1 MATEPQT
8 KSPEEAARSPA
19 ATAAPEENTS
29 ARAARPRVRT
39 TSPGSFQISRR
50 AFIVWGGQFAA
61 IICIGLYGLAAEL
74 QDSSEMFVS
83 LGTIVLMGLF
93 AWSVFSWRY
102 VTRQLFHPYILFLL
116 SALLF
121 HGGQLILA
129 VFGLNRDG
137 MIIEKY
143 RPDSL
148 VPAIFLTL
156 IGLWGFHAG
165 ALAVAMRVSGRRAA
179 AKPEVPER
187 DLAALRLVGLILVG
201 VAAFP
206 FFSVMCGSIALRS
219 AASYIAIYQQEAAA
233 GLDNWKTVLSYFL
246 APGAMF
252 LMVGAARRRTLLAIS
267 LASVFAVAV
276 AWFLIGARS
285 HAVMP
290 IISAAW
296 LWHTRVSRLPTW
308 SLLAASVFFLGF
320 VFPVFAVVRS
330 DPLGEQMSLATIYDA
345 FLSIENPLV
354 AGVSEMGIS
363 FRTVVDTLEL
373 VPQTRS
379 HSYGI
384 GYIHAL
390 LNVFPNFIPF
400 LHFPLEY
407 GTPDIWFVHEVDPYF
422 ANLGGAWGY
431 SFIAEAYLE
440 FGWFGAP
447 VALGVLGAFIGWFSC
462 WGANSSHPAKAAA
475 VAAWWIIL
483 LHFPRGALEGYTR
496 QLVWFAIVP
505 YVLVSLVA
513 SRGRRL
519 FLR

>member
-1 MATEPQT
+1 MATKSKT
-8 KSPEEAARSPA
+8 KLADEAVQVADATTAPVPKIAPA
-19 ATAAPEENTS
+19 PAKPRLRTS
-29 ARAARPRVRT
+29 SSGT
-39 TSPGSFQISRR
+39 FQISRR
-50 AFIVWGGQFAA
+50 AFVVWGGQFAA
-61 IICIGLYGLAAEL
+61 IVCIGLYGLAAEL
-74 QDSSEMFVS
+74 QRSSELFVT

-129 VFGLNRDG
+129 VFGLNPDG
-137 MIIEKY
+137 MIMQY
-143 RPDSL
+143 RSDSL

-165 ALAVAMRVSGRRAA
+165 ALAVAMRVSGRRNAVKA
-179 AKPEVPER
+179 EVPER
-187 DLAALRLVGLILVG
+187 DLRALRMVGLILVG

-206 FFSVMCGSIALRS
+206 FFSVMGGSIALRS

-320 VFPVFAVVRS
+320 VFPVFAVVRGN
-330 DPLGEQMSLATIYDA
+330 PLGEQMSLSTIYDA

-384 GYIHAL
+384 GYLHAL

-440 FGWFGAP
+440 FGWLGAP
-447 VALGVLGAFIGWFSC
+447 IALGVLGAFIGWFSC

-505 YVLVSLVA
+505 YVIVSLVA